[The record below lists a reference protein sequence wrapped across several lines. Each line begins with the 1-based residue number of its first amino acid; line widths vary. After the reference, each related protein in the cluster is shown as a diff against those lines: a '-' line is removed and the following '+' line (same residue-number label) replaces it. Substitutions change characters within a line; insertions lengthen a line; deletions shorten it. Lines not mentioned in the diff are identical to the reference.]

1 MFGYGN
7 AFHNKHVINELSD
20 IFQNVWILINTHTLM
35 KFCCYYYFSQY
46 PLKPSDLLGK
56 VKIYLIFPQKRN
68 QGEAIKSVIV
78 ETANNVTSSL
88 MDFFNV
94 NDDDHDYSRFII
106 WKNLW
111 FNKIWKSKEITTHI
125 QSFKILREK
134 YFICSLSFK
143 TQTAN
148 NVSRLLDSLLKDY
161 DNSLRPDFWGGLTG
175 YPHENIVQPEMLNFD
190 E

>member
-1 MFGYGN
+1 MFGYGY
-7 AFHNKHVINELSD
+7 AFHNKHVINVLSD
-20 IFQNVWILINTHTLM
+20 IFQNVCILLYTLM

-46 PLKPSDLLGK
+46 LLKPSDLLGK

-106 WKNLW
+106 
-111 FNKIWKSKEITTHI
+111 
-125 QSFKILREK
+125 
-134 YFICSLSFK
+134 
-143 TQTAN
+143 
-148 NVSRLLDSLLKDY
+148 
-161 DNSLRPDFWGGLTG
+161 
-175 YPHENIVQPEMLNFD
+175 
-190 E
+190 